1 MIQLK
6 RGEKMNRKIIVSIFF
21 ALLGLVL
28 NLLIHEGSHFLFLN
42 ICNGNFVDGSFVTES
57 FISGYVD
64 VKYIPLV
71 ALSSIFVPLTISC
84 ILVFVKQLYVQ
95 IFCCAFTISTFM
107 NSLLGLIMN
116 FFEKNTATRGTY
128 DVLLAADYSNNSVF
142 VLFITFAFLVVSGI
156 VIGFNMKRIVDSF

>member
-1 MIQLK
+1 VKKVLI
-6 RGEKMNRKIIVSIFF
+6 SIFC
-21 ALLGLVL
+21 LVSGLVL
-28 NLLIHEGSHFLFLN
+28 NLFIHEGSHFLFLN
-42 ICNGNFVDGSFVTES
+42 ICNGNFVDGGFGTES
-57 FISGYVD
+57 FVSGYVD

-84 ILVFVKQLYVQ
+84 ILVFIKQLYVQ

-142 VLFITFAFLVVSGI
+142 ILFITFVFLVVSGI
-156 VIGFNMKRIVDSF
+156 VIGFNMKRIIDSF

>member
-1 MIQLK
+1 MKKVLI
-6 RGEKMNRKIIVSIFF
+6 SIFC
-21 ALLGLVL
+21 LISGLVL
-28 NLLIHEGSHFLFLN
+28 NLFIHEGSHFLFLN
-42 ICNGNFVDGSFVTES
+42 ICNGNFVDGGFGAESFV
-57 FISGYVD
+57 SGYVD

-84 ILVFVKQLYVQ
+84 VLVFAKQLYIQ

-142 VLFITFAFLVVSGI
+142 VLFITFVFLMVSGI

>member
-1 MIQLK
+1 MVCSSL
-6 RGEKMNRKIIVSIFF
+6 SIFC
-21 ALLGLVL
+21 LISGLVL
-28 NLLIHEGSHFLFLN
+28 NLFIHEGSHFLFLN
-42 ICNGNFVDGSFVTES
+42 ICNGNFVDGSFGTES

-64 VKYIPLV
+64 VKYI
-71 ALSSIFVPLTISC
+71 PLTISC

-95 IFCCAFTISTFM
+95 IFCCAFTVSTFM
-107 NSLLGLIMN
+107 NCFLGFIMN

-142 VLFITFAFLVVSGI
+142 VLFITFVFLVVSGI

>member
-1 MIQLK
+1 MKKVLI
-6 RGEKMNRKIIVSIFF
+6 SIFC
-21 ALLGLVL
+21 LISGLVL
-28 NLLIHEGSHFLFLN
+28 NLFIHEGSHFLFLN
-42 ICNGNFVDGSFVTES
+42 ICNGNFVDGSFGTKS

-64 VKYIPLV
+64 AKCIPLV

-84 ILVFVKQLYVQ
+84 VLAFAKQLYAQ
-95 IFCCAFTISTFM
+95 IFCCAFTVSTFM
-107 NSLLGLIMN
+107 NCFLGFIMN

-142 VLFITFAFLVVSGI
+142 VLFITFVFLIVSGV